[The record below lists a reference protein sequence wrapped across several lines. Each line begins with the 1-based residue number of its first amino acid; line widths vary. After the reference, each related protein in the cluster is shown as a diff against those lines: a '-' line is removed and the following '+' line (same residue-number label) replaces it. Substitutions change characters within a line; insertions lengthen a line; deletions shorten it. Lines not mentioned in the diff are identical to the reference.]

1 MNLLLVSNPQRPQP
15 PAKKSAVHRP
25 ERQGFTLIE
34 VLVVIAI
41 IGMLLALLI
50 PAVQAARAA
59 AQRVQCM
66 NNLREI
72 GLTTQIYVNAKDHF
86 PAAYDSTTT
95 PGTVRRWVDMLKSD
109 LSKNSSV
116 YHCPSDF
123 DKIPCT
129 WDNTII
135 LSYGINIFNF
145 HNNNAHCFWYPFV
158 RSYDVRS
165 PSRVILFA
173 DCTPGKYYCG
183 SGSNFTDP
191 VPNVAYRHLGGTFN
205 VVYCD
210 GHAESRTDTVQS
222 DWDAAQ

>member
-1 MNLLLVSNPQRPQP
+1 MNLLLVSTPERRQSPVGR
-15 PAKKSAVHRP
+15 SAVQRLG
-25 ERQGFTLIE
+25 RQGFTLVE

-72 GLTTQIYVNAKDHF
+72 GLTTQVYENAKDHF

-95 PGTVRRWVDMLKSD
+95 PGTVRRWVDMLKPY
-109 LSKNSSV
+109 LSKSSSV
-116 YHCPSDF
+116 YRCPCDF

-129 WDNTII
+129 WDQTII

-145 HNNNAHCFWYPFV
+145 HNDNAHCFWYPFV
-158 RSYDVRS
+158 RSYDVRA

-183 SGSNFTDP
+183 SGSRFTDP